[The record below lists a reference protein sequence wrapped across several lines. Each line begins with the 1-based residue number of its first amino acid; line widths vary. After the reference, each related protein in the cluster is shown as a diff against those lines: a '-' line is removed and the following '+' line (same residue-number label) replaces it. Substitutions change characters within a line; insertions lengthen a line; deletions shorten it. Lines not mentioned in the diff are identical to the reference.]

1 MEMDLDLSQDL
12 SGQQQLRVSPRL
24 VAASYI
30 LELSSQ
36 ELQQQI
42 ANELN
47 DNPALELVDV
57 PTCPACG
64 SELQGK
70 VCPWCVQ
77 RQRREEAPRD
87 TQDDGSSSMYDDPPP
102 PTTQR

>member
-1 MEMDLDLSQDL
+1 MEMDLDFSQDL

-57 PTCPACG
+57 PTCQACG
-64 SELQGK
+64 SELQGTPARIWRPA
-70 VCPWCVQ
+70 CM
-77 RQRREEAPRD
+77 RIRLRRLRSA
-87 TQDDGSSSMYDDPPP
+87 
-102 PTTQR
+102 

>member
-1 MEMDLDLSQDL
+1 MEMELDFVGS
-12 SGQQQLRVSPRL
+12 SSPQQGMRVSPRL

-47 DNPALELVDV
+47 DNPALEMLDV
-57 PTCPACG
+57 PTCQRCG
-64 SELQGK
+64 SGCKAVSVPGAFSAPEGRRADSG
-70 VCPWCVQ
+70 P
-77 RQRREEAPRD
+77 RQ
-87 TQDDGSSSMYDDPPP
+87 
-102 PTTQR
+102 